1 MRLTPLL
8 LLVAS
13 CGALEPDYVELSP
26 YAQRGDHSFSRPV
39 SSFDED
45 TYGLSF
51 TVGWHLGAQA
61 RAYRNLE
68 ALDVSKGGE
77 LLTRTA
83 AASGPAV
90 DLELNVDQASSQEAE
105 SSAEASPAIDLPD
118 AVPAPAPQEEEETEV
133 PAPEAAITPPK
144 DPWEGLAFLLWGI
157 GLIPLAGALVILHK
171 AGLRVPF
178 LRPRRE
184 TGPDPLVE

>member
-1 MRLTPLL
+1 MRLTPLF

-45 TYGLSF
+45 TYGLAF

-83 AASGPAV
+83 ATAGPAV
-90 DLELNVDQASSQEAE
+90 DLELNVDQASSQAAE

-118 AVPAPAPQEEEETEV
+118 AAPTPMAPQEEEAEV

-178 LRPRRE
+178 LRARD
-184 TGPDPLVE
+184 PDPDRVVE